1 MASTNLGKVVI
12 TPKGEYVPE
21 TVYNRLDLVRFEGSS
36 FLVLQDGVVGV
47 TPSDDGQK
55 YSLLAQK
62 GDTGAQGVPGPKG
75 ETGAPGAKGDTGEQ
89 GEPGTPGAKGEQ
101 GEPGAK
107 GDPGDKGTDGFSP
120 TVQTAPAEDG
130 TTVTITDHE
139 GAKEFTIKNGL
150 KGDKGERGE
159 RGEPG
164 AKGDTGAKGEQGKG
178 FRILGKYESLE
189 ALKETVTQPEAGD
202 AYSVGTSA
210 PYDIYIYDGVT
221 SDWTNHGK
229 LQGAKGEKGEQGEPG
244 TPGAKGDPGAKGTDG
259 FSPTVQTAPAEDG
272 TTVTITDHEGAK
284 VFTIKNGAKGAKGER
299 GEPGQDGAPG
309 KDGTPG
315 AKGETGRCR
324 CAGRKRR
331 AGRAGNTGRKGR
343 KGRTGRKR

>member
-1 MASTNLGKVVI
+1 M
-12 TPKGEYVPE
+12 
-21 TVYNRLDLVRFEGSS
+21 
-36 FLVLQDGVVGV
+36 

-107 GDPGDKGTDGFSP
+107 GDTGDKGTDGFSP
-120 TVQTAPAEDG
+120 TVQTTPAEDG

-178 FRILGKYESLE
+178 FRILGKYESLV
-189 ALKETVTQPEAGD
+189 ASGRGCDTAG
-202 AYSVGTSA
+202 S
-210 PYDIYIYDGVT
+210 
-221 SDWTNHGK
+221 
-229 LQGAKGEKGEQGEPG
+229 
-244 TPGAKGDPGAKGTDG
+244 
-259 FSPTVQTAPAEDG
+259 
-272 TTVTITDHEGAK
+272 
-284 VFTIKNGAKGAKGER
+284 R
-299 GEPGQDGAPG
+299 
-309 KDGTPG
+309 
-315 AKGETGRCR
+315 
-324 CAGRKRR
+324 
-331 AGRAGNTGRKGR
+331 
-343 KGRTGRKR
+343 

>member
-107 GDPGDKGTDGFSP
+107 GDPGAKGTDGFSP
-120 TVQTAPAEDG
+120 TVQTTPAENG

-139 GAKEFTIKNGL
+139 GAKEFTIKNGPQ
-150 KGDKGERGE
+150 GRQGRARRTRRTGSQGRHRG
-159 RGEPG
+159 
-164 AKGDTGAKGEQGKG
+164 
-178 FRILGKYESLE
+178 
-189 ALKETVTQPEAGD
+189 
-202 AYSVGTSA
+202 
-210 PYDIYIYDGVT
+210 
-221 SDWTNHGK
+221 
-229 LQGAKGEKGEQGEPG
+229 
-244 TPGAKGDPGAKGTDG
+244 
-259 FSPTVQTAPAEDG
+259 
-272 TTVTITDHEGAK
+272 
-284 VFTIKNGAKGAKGER
+284 
-299 GEPGQDGAPG
+299 
-309 KDGTPG
+309 
-315 AKGETGRCR
+315 
-324 CAGRKRR
+324 KRR
-331 AGRAGNTGRKGR
+331 AGKGLSYF
-343 KGRTGRKR
+343 GEI